1 MTRISLA
8 GLAAGRENILSQ
20 YFQTHLEYTQGLPV
34 WDSNFSNMSR
44 FLPFY
49 TTEIEATRP
58 MKALCLAMSS
68 SKVFQKV
75 SPVSG
80 GI

>member
-20 YFQTHLEYTQGLPV
+20 YFQTHLEYTQGLPW

-49 TTEIEATRP
+49 TTEIEAKP
-58 MKALCLAMSS
+58 GVELLM
-68 SKVFQKV
+68 
-75 SPVSG
+75 
-80 GI
+80 